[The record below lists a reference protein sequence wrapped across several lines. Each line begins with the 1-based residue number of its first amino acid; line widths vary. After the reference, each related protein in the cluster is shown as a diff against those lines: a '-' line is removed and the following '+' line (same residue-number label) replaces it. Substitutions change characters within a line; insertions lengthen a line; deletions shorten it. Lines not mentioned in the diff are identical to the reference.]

1 MKKRAQ
7 HPDPHTYTILFN
19 GAAEK
24 GEKDAKSADFS
35 LSKVMAIYYS
45 MLSEKSLVKP
55 NTIHLNAVIKM
66 CARARNMDA
75 LFAIVDQM
83 PPKGFGAANNLTYT
97 TILNAL
103 RINTSSDDPR
113 DPTSDLTAMQK
124 RQNARKAILD
134 ARRIWSHLTRR
145 WRNGDIWIDE
155 ELVCAMGRILLLGV
169 AQDKDDIMSLYEQ
182 AFNIPRLVPRMGTP
196 DRQLIEPS
204 AQGKYP
210 STPTSAI
217 ETPISEEQPG
227 AVERFRDTPDTHFA
241 IIKPGIGHALP
252 GPNALSLLMK
262 ALFELYLIE
271 PARKYW
277 NILTT
282 EMKVKP
288 DQENYISFL
297 RILRIARASTESV
310 QLLQKMPLQDLKAKT
325 FRISMSTCERDK
337 RNRHAFSN
345 ATRIVDLMHTALRE
359 PDVSVLVRYLDIA
372 MIAPAYSDQKSQ
384 DKNDVSKAAQGKQI
398 LYALNRIHPS
408 FLNLRAALLFDDIST
423 RKDAA
428 FRKAVTNRR
437 IFTHDVLSLTQSMI
451 SAYDSLMNKAMVPR
465 DDYLELTKAR
475 NKLAAFVTK
484 HKHKRD
490 KIWLAFGAPDSDPEI
505 SDRPMKRPRESLQ
518 RHLTKE
524 TPKKREES
532 RNIPREEI
540 EEVPESE
547 KGALMDMIA

>member
-7 HPDPHTYTILFN
+7 HPDAHTYTILFN

-24 GEKDAKSADFS
+24 GQKSPKSADFS
-35 LSKVMAIYYS
+35 LSKVMAIYHS

-83 PPKGFGAANNLTYT
+83 PHKGSGAANNLTYT

-113 DPTSDLTAMQK
+113 DPTSDLTPMQK
-124 RQNARKAILD
+124 RQNARNAILD
-134 ARRIWSHLTRR
+134 ARRIWSHLTKR

-204 AQGKYP
+204 AQGKHP

-217 ETPISEEQPG
+217 ETPVSEEQPG
-227 AVERFRDTPDTHFA
+227 AVERFKDTPDTHFA
-241 IIKPGIGHALP
+241 IIKAGNGYALP

-271 PARKYW
+271 PAKKYW

-288 DQENYISFL
+288 DRENYISFL
-297 RILRIARASTESV
+297 RILRVARASTEAV
-310 QLLQKMPLQDLKAKT
+310 QLLQKIPLQDLEAKT
-325 FRISMSTCERDK
+325 FRISISTCERDK

-372 MIAPAYSDQKSQ
+372 VMAPAYSDQKSQ

-398 LYALNRIHPS
+398 LHALNRIHPS
-408 FLNLRAALLFDDIST
+408 FLNLRAALLFDDTS
-423 RKDAA
+423 RKTEAA
-428 FRKAVTNRR
+428 HRKAVTDRR
-437 IFTHDVLSLTQSMI
+437 IFTHDVLALTQSMI
-451 SAYDSLMNKAMVPR
+451 SAYDNLMNKAMVPR
-465 DDYLELTKAR
+465 EDYLELTKAR
-475 NKLAAFVTK
+475 SKLAAFVTK
-484 HKHKRD
+484 GKHKRD
-490 KIWLAFGAPDSDPEI
+490 KVFLAFGSPDSDPEI
-505 SDRPMKRPRESLQ
+505 SDRHMKHPKELLR

-532 RNIPREEI
+532 RNQPREE
-540 EEVPESE
+540 VAESE
-547 KGALMDMIA
+547 KRVMMDMIA